1 MKTKNTLSF
10 GAVVAVASLA
20 LSALVGLTTVTSANA
35 ADKVKVG
42 FVYLTTPGDHGWTYA
57 HEVARQD
64 VEKHFGDKVVTTFVE
79 NVPEGPDS
87 ARVIRELAKQ
97 GNEIIFTTSFGYM
110 DHTIKVAK
118 EFPNVKFEH
127 ITGYKRSPNVATGNI
142 RFYEGRYVQGVVAGL
157 MTKSNKIG
165 YLASFPIPEVI
176 QGINAFGIGLRS
188 VNPKAEVSVIWVNS
202 WYDPVKEAD
211 AAKVHIAEG
220 ADILAQHT
228 DSPAML
234 QTAQKAGVHGFGQ
247 SSDMKAFAPK
257 AQLFSSVNNWGPYYI
272 SKIQQMMDGKWS
284 TGDGPDHWA
293 GNTWVGMADD
303 YLVLSPF
310 ENMPSDVAAAAAK
323 AAADIKSGKNKIFT
337 GPIKDNSGK
346 IRVPAGKTLNDGELF
361 QTLDY
366 YVDGISGKIPG

>member
-1 MKTKNTLSF
+1 MKTKITLSF
-10 GAVVAVASLA
+10 GAVAAVASLA
-20 LSALVGLTTVTSANA
+20 LSALVGLTTVTAANA
-35 ADKVKVG
+35 ADKAKVG

-64 VEKHFGDKVVTTFVE
+64 VEKHFGDKVETTFVE

-97 GNEIIFTTSFGYM
+97 GNDIIFTTSFGYM

-220 ADILAQHT
+220 ADILAKHT

>member
-20 LSALVGLTTVTSANA
+20 LSALVGLTTVTAANA

-64 VEKHFGDKVVTTFVE
+64 VEKHFGDKVETTFVE

-257 AQLFSSVNNWGPYYI
+257 AQLFSAVNNWGPYYI
-272 SKIQQMMDGKWS
+272 QKIQQLMDGTWS

-293 GNTWVGMADD
+293 GNTWLGMSDD

-310 ENMPSDVAAAAAK
+310 ENMPADVAKAAAK
-323 AAADIKSGKNKIFT
+323 AAADVKSGKIKIFT
-337 GPIKDNSGK
+337 GPIKDNAGK
-346 IRVPAGKTLNDGELF
+346 TRVPAGKTLNDGELF